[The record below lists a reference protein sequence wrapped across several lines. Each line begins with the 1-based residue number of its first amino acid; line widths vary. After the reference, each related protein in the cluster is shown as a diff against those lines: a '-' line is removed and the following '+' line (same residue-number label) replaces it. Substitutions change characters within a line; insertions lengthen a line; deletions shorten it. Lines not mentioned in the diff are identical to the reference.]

1 MSAPDIRPD
10 FHFFISVQIGT
21 GRECWV
27 SDELQQ
33 AIFDISNICPGKR
46 EYTGDFITKWKKRS
60 VKLVFVSN

>member
-1 MSAPDIRPD
+1 MNALDIRPD

-46 EYTGDFITKWKKRS
+46 EYTGDFITK
-60 VKLVFVSN
+60 